1 MKKRLVVAGGGH
13 AHMMLL
19 ARIGDFIDNNCDVT
33 VVGPSEHHYYSGMG
47 PGLLGGT
54 YQPGEV
60 RFATRL
66 VTEKLGGRFVQ
77 AKVQAIDPDHRFV
90 SLDSG
95 QQISYDLLS
104 CNLGSQVPKQMVK
117 GPLDDIFLV
126 KPIERLLEAQHR
138 ILQLGVSKTVKIGIV
153 GGGPS
158 AVEIGGNISQ
168 LGQTPGMKPVEVTI
182 FAGRKLMPDHPEGVR
197 GRAIRSLQQRRIA
210 ILEGTR
216 VSSVQTGQI
225 TADDGTEYGCD
236 LIFIAVGVKPS
247 RVFGDSG
254 MACGPEGGMT
264 VNKYLQSVTHDNIFG
279 GGDCIHFADRPLD
292 KVGVYAVRQNPI
304 LVHNLLATI
313 TNKPL
318 KPFDPGGTY
327 LLIFN
332 LGNQKGIL
340 YKWSILF
347 GGRLAFMIK
356 DYIDRKFMRTFQALE
371 AS

>member
-19 ARIGDFIDNNCDVT
+19 ARIGDFIERGCEVT

-54 YQPGEV
+54 YQPEEV

-66 VTEKLGGRFVQ
+66 VTEKLGGKFVE
-77 AKVQAIDPDHRFV
+77 AKVQAIDPDRQLV
-90 SLDSG
+90 SLDNG
-95 QQISYDLLS
+95 EQISYDLLS
-104 CNLGSQVPKQMVK
+104 CNLGSQVPQQMVD

-126 KPIERLLEAQHR
+126 KPIERLLGAQQR
-138 ILQLGVSKTVKIGIV
+138 ILELGISKTVKIGVV

-158 AVEIGGNISQ
+158 AVEIGGNIWQ

-197 GRAIRSLQQRRIA
+197 GRAIRSLQQRHIT

-216 VSSVQTGQI
+216 VTSVQTGKI
-225 TADDGTEYGCD
+225 MADDGTEYECD
-236 LIFIAVGVKPS
+236 LIFIAVGVNPS
-247 RVFGDSG
+247 RVFDDSG
-254 MACGPEGGMT
+254 IACGPDGGMS
-264 VNKYLQSVTHDNIFG
+264 VNRYLQSVTHDNIFG
-279 GGDCIHFADRPLD
+279 GGDCIHFADQPLD

-313 TNKPL
+313 TDQPL
-318 KPFDPGGTY
+318 KPFEPGGSY

-332 LGNQKGIL
+332 LGNQSGIL

-371 AS
+371 AA

>member
-19 ARIGDFIDNNCDVT
+19 ARIGDFIDSGCEVT

-54 YQPGEV
+54 YQPEEV

-66 VTEKLGGRFVQ
+66 VTEKLGGSFVK
-77 AKVQAIDPDHRFV
+77 AKVREINPDRKFV

-95 QQISYDLLS
+95 EQIPYDYLS
-104 CNLGSQVPKQMVK
+104 CNLGSQVPQEMVN
-117 GPLDDIFLV
+117 GPLDDVFLV
-126 KPIERLLEAQHR
+126 KPIERLLEAQRR
-138 ILQLGVSKTVKIGIV
+138 ILELGVSRTVKIGVV

-158 AVEIGGNISQ
+158 AVEIGGNIWH
-168 LGQTPGMKPVEVTI
+168 LGRTPGLRPVEVTI

-197 GRAIRSLQQRRIA
+197 RRAIRSLQQRRIT
-210 ILEGTR
+210 ILEGIR
-216 VSSVQTGQI
+216 VTSVQTGQI
-225 TADDGTEYGCD
+225 TADDDTEYDCD

-254 MACGPEGGMT
+254 IDCGPDGGMT
-264 VNKYLQSVTHDNIFG
+264 VNRYLQSLSYEDIFG
-279 GGDCIHFADRPLD
+279 GGDCIHFADQPLD

-304 LVHNLLATI
+304 LVHNLLASI
-313 TNKPL
+313 TGRPL
-318 KPFDPGGTY
+318 KPFDPGGSY

-332 LGNQKGIL
+332 LGNRTGIL

-371 AS
+371 SS